1 MSDIYLYFKVL
12 GVPAPQGSK
21 RHVGR
26 GILVE
31 SSKKVAPWRESVKWE
46 AIKVHQG
53 KPPLQDAINVSVI
66 FYVPAPKKIKEGQQ
80 PITRTS
86 GDIDKLLRSTFDAI
100 TDAGMIRDDSHIV
113 SATAMKRFA
122 DDDNPPGALI
132 GIGPYPA

>member
-1 MSDIYLYFKVL
+1 MNYLYFMVL

-31 SSKKVAPWRESVKWE
+31 SSKKVAPWREAVKWE
-46 AIKVHQG
+46 AIKAHEG
-53 KPPLQDAINVSVI
+53 KPPLQDAINVSI
-66 FYVPAPKKIKEGQQ
+66 LFYVPAPKKLKVGQE

-86 GDIDKLLRSTFDAI
+86 GDIDKLVRSTFDAI
-100 TDAGMIRDDSHIV
+100 TDAGMIRDDSNIV
-113 SATAMKRFA
+113 SITATKRFA

-132 GIGPYPA
+132 GIGPYPS

>member
-31 SSKKVAPWRESVKWE
+31 SSKKVAPWREAVKWE

-53 KPPLQDAINVSVI
+53 RPPLQGAIHVSVD
-66 FYVPAPKKIKEGQQ
+66 FRVPAPKKLKAGQE
-80 PITRTS
+80 PTTRTS

-100 TDAGMIRDDSHIV
+100 TDSGMIRDDSHIV
-113 SATAMKRFA
+113 AVTATKRFA
-122 DDDNPPGALI
+122 DDENPPQAVI
-132 GIGPYPA
+132 GIGPYPS